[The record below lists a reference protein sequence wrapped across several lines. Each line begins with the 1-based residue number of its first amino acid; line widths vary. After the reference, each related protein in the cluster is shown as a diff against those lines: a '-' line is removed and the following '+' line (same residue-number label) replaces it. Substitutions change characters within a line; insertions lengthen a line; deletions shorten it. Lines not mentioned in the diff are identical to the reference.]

1 MDLYLSTDC
10 PSFLLRA
17 LPFASG
23 TETNHYIAHSVLRNS
38 AAPPP
43 VPLTKRYYKPHIEDI
58 KRRFEDAK
66 ELGTASA
73 EEWLKGLASRGQERL
88 EEIIRWEQWESK
100 GGLKKV
106 NTRPKVHV
114 QAGSRVAKTDIHSE
128 RSTPQS
134 MALSAR
140 LEGGQA
146 SPAPVTSVDAAHFA
160 SGVATRM

>member
-1 MDLYLSTDC
+1 MDLFLSTDC
-10 PSFLLRA
+10 PSFLLQA
-17 LPFASG
+17 LPSAFV
-23 TETNHYIAHSVLRNS
+23 TETDHYIAHSVLRN
-38 AAPPP
+38 ATAPPL
-43 VPLTKRYYKPHIEDI
+43 VPLTKRYYKPHIEEI
-58 KRRFEDAK
+58 KRQFEDAK

-73 EEWLKGLASRGQERL
+73 EEWTKGLASRGQERL

-114 QAGSRVAKTDIHSE
+114 QAGNRVAKPETHSE

-134 MALSAR
+134 MAFSAR

-146 SPAPVTSVDAAHFA
+146 SPAPLTSMDAAHFA
-160 SGVATRM
+160 SSVATRM